1 MNTLLFANLLA
12 AHLLGDFLFQT
23 DTLCEKKKSGKAK
36 SKFLYI
42 HAFIIAILAF
52 VAGNSW
58 NFWPW
63 ALLIGISHLLMDLLK
78 CYQKDHTLLWFTID
92 QLFHLAVIIVV
103 SYFAAENWQPYHF
116 LSEDMGL
123 RLPVFLCAALICIK
137 PANILIKLILEK
149 YDISIPKSSGKEMK
163 NAGAL
168 IGSLERLLSLV
179 LIIMGQFEAV
189 GFIIAAKSILRFR
202 DYERA
207 KTEYVLAGTL
217 LSFGIALVCGVAIKL
232 IFKI

>member
-1 MNTLLFANLLA
+1 MNTLLFINLLV

-23 DTLCEKKKSGKAK
+23 DALCEKKKSGKAK
-36 SKFLYI
+36 SKYLYI
-42 HAFIIAILAF
+42 HAFIITILAF

-58 NFWPW
+58 SFWPW
-63 ALLIGISHLLMDLLK
+63 MLLIGVSHLLMDLLK
-78 CYQKDHTLLWFTID
+78 CYQKDHTLLWFSID
-92 QLFHLAVIIVV
+92 QLFHLTIITVV
-103 SYFAAENWQPYHF
+103 SYFAGDSWQPYHF
-116 LSEDMGL
+116 LSEDMAVK
-123 RLPVFLCAALICIK
+123 LPVFLCAILVCTK
-137 PANILIKLILEK
+137 PTNILIKLILEK
-149 YDISIPKSSGKEMK
+149 YNISIPKNSSKEMK

-168 IGSLERLLSLV
+168 IGSLERLLSLI

-217 LSFGIALVCGVAIKL
+217 LSFGIALACGVTIKL